1 MNNSHRTAISR
12 NKPSF
17 LAKLLTGM
25 IEDKEL
31 QKPTLLLDWG
41 CGRGDDVKYYNKQGV
56 AALGWDPH
64 YEHVIMAPKGT
75 KFDIV
80 TCAYVLN
87 VIDNPEDR
95 VDTLREAKKFLLR
108 RGHILVCA
116 RSHSEI
122 EYQASASKWRRK
134 GDGYITKS
142 GTFQV
147 GLSNDDLAFALNFAG
162 FEVIDTN
169 MVSKTSWALGR
180 KK

>member
-1 MNNSHRTAISR
+1 MSR

-17 LAKLLTGM
+17 LAKLLVGM

-31 QKPTLLLDWG
+31 NKPELILDWG
-41 CGRGDDVKYYNKQGV
+41 CGRGDDIRYYKEHGL

-64 YEHVIMAPKGT
+64 YESVIMASKGT

-95 VDTLREAKKFLLR
+95 VDTLREAKKFLRR

-122 EYQASASKWRRK
+122 EYQAATNKWKRMS
-134 GDGYITKS
+134 DGYITGS

-162 FEVIDTN
+162 FEILDVKV
-169 MVSKTSWALGR
+169 VSKTSWALGR